1 MASGF
6 VKAELMTCRQGRSQ
20 VSCRL
25 LYNSVLLLVFG
36 LILWKWMNGVDSLGS
51 NQECKIGYIHSHSR
65 VSQCLASIRKL
76 GNRRS
81 SEGLRSFKPSK
92 GTNLF
97 ILIILAGDIEMNP
110 GPRFQ
115 CGLCKKYCKA
125 SDRLL
130 ECEECEKRFHASCSN
145 LSDNKLLRIE
155 SGDGA
160 WYCTNCK
167 ADCGL
172 CSGAVLKGHKAV
184 QCDNCDMWIHNEC
197 LFIAETQYETVNNT
211 NCTWICPKCEFFNFS
226 DSFFGEQVNVETEN
240 RFVPLTKVKKDR
252 SSPCGTNKSSFISG
266 LKFISMNIN
275 SIRGKKLELL
285 AFLDFHQPHVVAIQE
300 TKIDSSIATSELFPE
315 TCPYSVYRKDR
326 NIHGGGVML
335 LVHKDISHMPIT
347 ELENDSESIWVKV
360 FANKTSHFVASWY
373 RPPGSTSEEFQLF
386 REQLDYI
393 RTHHKGKKLPS
404 AHVLG
409 DFNFKDIDWPDRL
422 SKSGST
428 LSQSEGQI
436 LIHIMNDHGLE
447 QMVHF
452 PTREKN
458 TLDLILTTLPGQFQD
473 VHSPDKLSDHDI
485 VSGTLKM
492 FIPPIKKPRRKV
504 YLYQKG
510 DYESMRKDTL
520 QFAKEKYFNGHS
532 DTRSVQEN
540 FDLLTSFIQDSAD
553 KHIPSKTSRSVSS
566 IPWITPEIRRKIRR
580 KNKTHAKAKK
590 TGSSKLRSKFETL
603 RREIKADVR
612 KQHDLYVNNLVGDVK
627 ANPRDFYRYINSQ
640 KKDTQGIPPLKRKNG
655 KGVAQSDLEKAEEF
669 NGQFTDVFSK
679 NEHTQVPLLDR
690 SAPFMNDIA
699 VSKDG
704 VIKLLKGLNPSKA
717 LGPDEL
723 HPRVLKELATELGPV
738 LAHLFQ
744 QSIDTGEIPKE
755 WSLANICPLFKK
767 SDRSLAC
774 NYRPV
779 SLTCAP
785 CKLLEHIVCSNIMA
799 HLDEYKLLSD
809 RQHAFRKGHSCETQ
823 LTTVIND
830 WAKILDNRGQVD
842 TFILDFEKAFDTPP
856 HELLKSKL
864 FCYGIGGK
872 TLKWIDSF
880 LCFRQQRVVV
890 NGVKSDWAPVSSG
903 VPQGTVLGPLLFS
916 LYINDISSDIE
927 SEIRLFA
934 DDCVC
939 YREIKDE
946 KDTMKLQRDIDRLGS
961 WARKWGMRFQPVKCN
976 MMQLTR
982 KRIKKIHASYTL
994 EGTNL
999 ENVESIKYLG
1009 VTITSDLRWNTHV
1022 SNVCTKANRTLGFLR
1037 RNLHSCPQEVKEA
1050 AYKGLVR
1057 PVLDY
1062 GSSVWDPPGVVL
1074 QEELESVQK
1083 RAARFVTGNYDYE
1096 TGNMTGILGQLKWES
1111 LKKRRK
1117 DNRLILLYKGL
1128 KGKASVP
1135 TDDLIP
1141 KTRRCRNQHS
1151 MAFQTP
1157 IANTDVYKGSFFPQ
1171 TIRDWNALPDSLISS
1186 AEDAEDCVAKF
1197 TSLVRARD

>member
-1 MASGF
+1 M
-6 VKAELMTCRQGRSQ
+6 
-20 VSCRL
+20 
-25 LYNSVLLLVFG
+25 
-36 LILWKWMNGVDSLGS
+36 
-51 NQECKIGYIHSHSR
+51 
-65 VSQCLASIRKL
+65 
-76 GNRRS
+76 
-81 SEGLRSFKPSK
+81 
-92 GTNLF
+92 
-97 ILIILAGDIEMNP
+97 
-110 GPRFQ
+110 
-115 CGLCKKYCKA
+115 
-125 SDRLL
+125 
-130 ECEECEKRFHASCSN
+130 
-145 LSDNKLLRIE
+145 
-155 SGDGA
+155 
-160 WYCTNCK
+160 
-167 ADCGL
+167 
-172 CSGAVLKGHKAV
+172 
-184 QCDNCDMWIHNEC
+184 
-197 LFIAETQYETVNNT
+197 
-211 NCTWICPKCEFFNFS
+211 
-226 DSFFGEQVNVETEN
+226 
-240 RFVPLTKVKKDR
+240 
-252 SSPCGTNKSSFISG
+252 
-266 LKFISMNIN
+266 
-275 SIRGKKLELL
+275 
-285 AFLDFHQPHVVAIQE
+285 
-300 TKIDSSIATSELFPE
+300 
-315 TCPYSVYRKDR
+315 
-326 NIHGGGVML
+326 
-335 LVHKDISHMPIT
+335 
-347 ELENDSESIWVKV
+347 
-360 FANKTSHFVASWY
+360 
-373 RPPGSTSEEFQLF
+373 
-386 REQLDYI
+386 
-393 RTHHKGKKLPS
+393 
-404 AHVLG
+404 
-409 DFNFKDIDWPDRL
+409 
-422 SKSGST
+422 
-428 LSQSEGQI
+428 
-436 LIHIMNDHGLE
+436 
-447 QMVHF
+447 
-452 PTREKN
+452 
-458 TLDLILTTLPGQFQD
+458 
-473 VHSPDKLSDHDI
+473 
-485 VSGTLKM
+485 
-492 FIPPIKKPRRKV
+492 
-504 YLYQKG
+504 
-510 DYESMRKDTL
+510 
-520 QFAKEKYFNGHS
+520 
-532 DTRSVQEN
+532 
-540 FDLLTSFIQDSAD
+540 LTSFIQDSAD

-566 IPWITPEIRRKIRR
+566 IPWITPEIRRNIRR

-603 RREIKADVR
+603 RREIKAEVR

-738 LAHLFQ
+738 FAHLFQ

-779 SLTCAP
+779 SLTCVP

-864 FCYGIGGK
+864 FRYGIGGK

-890 NGVKSDWAPVSSG
+890 NGVKSDWAPVLSG

-939 YREIKDE
+939 YRAIKDE

-1037 RNLHSCPQEVKEA
+1037 RNLYSCPQEVKEA

-1083 RAARFVTGNYDYE
+1083 RAARFVTGNYNYE
-1096 TGNMTGILGQLKWES
+1096 TGSMTGILGQLKWES

-1186 AEDAEDCVAKF
+1186 AEDAEDCIAKF